1 MHVSWLNVPVPVADV
16 AVHDVQVMGVTFVLS
31 PAHPNPIK
39 FGRIWTAPASL
50 SHDSTPGN
58 GAASEVVVGGTVV
71 GGLVVVVGRCVV
83 EEVVVETARV
93 FDEFECVMMAVIAT
107 AATATM
113 SVTTMMVRPLTPERC
128 SLGTSPLLDT
138 AGSSYRPR
146 RLTQRRR

>member
-50 SHDSTPGN
+50 LHDSTPGN

-71 GGLVVVVGRCVV
+71 VGLAVVVGRCVV

-93 FDEFECVMMAVIAT
+93 FDVKL
-107 AATATM
+107 
-113 SVTTMMVRPLTPERC
+113 SVVVGPGNLWDDAGIGDRPLGKRGC
-128 SLGTSPLLDT
+128 SW
-138 AGSSYRPR
+138 
-146 RLTQRRR
+146 